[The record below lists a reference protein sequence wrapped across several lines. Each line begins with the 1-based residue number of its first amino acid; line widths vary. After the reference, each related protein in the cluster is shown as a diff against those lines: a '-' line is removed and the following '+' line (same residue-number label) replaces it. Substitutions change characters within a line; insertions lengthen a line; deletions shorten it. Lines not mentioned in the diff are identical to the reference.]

1 MVVKELYLIEKNL
14 MTKRN
19 GARQGAVEEV
29 VERAQEGGQGGG
41 LAPLAQQAAHT
52 LHLQLVKAFQ
62 PPGCSGGFILV
73 RVTGARWWMAFAH
86 CQKRQ
91 EQSHKNRKSLETPS
105 VNFCGC
111 KFFMLGGR
119 SGRVSAGS
127 R

>member
-1 MVVKELYLIEKNL
+1 MVKDFYLIEKNL

-19 GARQGAVEEV
+19 GARQGVVEEV
-29 VERAQEGGQGGG
+29 VEGVQEGGQGGG

-73 RVTGARWWMAFAH
+73 RVTGARWCMAAAH

-91 EQSHKNRKSLETPS
+91 EQSLKNQTSLEFPS
-105 VNFCGC
+105 V
-111 KFFMLGGR
+111 KFLMLGGR